1 MLDGAP
7 CAPRAGSVAASRPQ
21 PPLDA
26 AGVQDAAGDLL
37 DRALG
42 GVEPRQR
49 VAGKQRLGRA
59 QLVQL
64 LLPRGVAAVRPALV
78 ADLLQPLGPDGE
90 RKQLGA
96 IRLEPWR
103 QPSRLQIVLGE
114 RIVGGEHSVLQRHVH
129 TGGRLADPRHTDQ
142 HHIGVRIVAAA
153 AVVVGE
159 REVGSLDAR
168 RVGGEIG
175 HAVCA
180 PGAVRRARVE
190 LALERTDER
199 REQVEEQRIRPH
211 EDLAQIVLHQSAEH
225 DRTQTLACRAVDAPN
240 GLLRLVKAEE
250 AVRRINRAASQG
262 LRPIVFSTLVQDDL
276 REILMGANAL
286 FLDLF
291 STFVGPLERELDAR
305 STHRAGRAHGMADLA
320 AYTTRIEATNF
331 SLAND
336 DGSGGDYAHA
346 DVVLIGVSRVGKTP
360 TCVYMALQYGVFAA
374 NYPLTEDDLEAGR
387 LPPRLEPY
395 RAKLFALTIKPER
408 LQQIRNERR
417 PDSRYAS
424 RQQVL
429 YELRAAEAL
438 FSRYALPWL
447 DTTEC
452 SIEEIASR
460 ILNTSGIER
469 RLRP

>member
-1 MLDGAP
+1 MKH
-7 CAPRAGSVAASRPQ
+7 CALIA
-21 PPLDA
+21 
-26 AGVQDAAGDLL
+26 
-37 DRALG
+37 
-42 GVEPRQR
+42 
-49 VAGKQRLGRA
+49 
-59 QLVQL
+59 
-64 LLPRGVAAVRPALV
+64 PALQAERAV
-78 ADLLQPLGPDGE
+78 SSRTVFFVSDQTGVTAETLG
-90 RKQLGA
+90 
-96 IRLEPWR
+96 
-103 QPSRLQIVLGE
+103 
-114 RIVGGEHSVLQRHVH
+114 HSLMTQFEGQEFRPVTLPFVS
-129 TGGRLADPRHTDQ
+129 
-142 HHIGVRIVAAA
+142 
-153 AVVVGE
+153 
-159 REVGSLDAR
+159 SLD
-168 RVGGEIG
+168 
-175 HAVCA
+175 
-180 PGAVRRARVE
+180 
-190 LALERTDER
+190 
-199 REQVEEQRIRPH
+199 
-211 EDLAQIVLHQSAEH
+211 
-225 DRTQTLACRAVDAPN
+225 
-240 GLLRLVKAEE
+240 KAEE

-276 REILMGANAL
+276 REIVMGANAL

-395 RAKLFALTIKPER
+395 RAKLFALTIRPER

>member
-1 MLDGAP
+1 MKH
-7 CAPRAGSVAASRPQ
+7 CALIA
-21 PPLDA
+21 
-26 AGVQDAAGDLL
+26 
-37 DRALG
+37 
-42 GVEPRQR
+42 
-49 VAGKQRLGRA
+49 
-59 QLVQL
+59 
-64 LLPRGVAAVRPALV
+64 PALQ
-78 ADLLQPLGPDGE
+78 A
-90 RKQLGA
+90 K
-96 IRLEPWR
+96 
-103 QPSRLQIVLGE
+103 
-114 RIVGGEHSVLQRHVH
+114 
-129 TGGRLADPRHTDQ
+129 
-142 HHIGVRIVAAA
+142 
-153 AVVVGE
+153 
-159 REVGSLDAR
+159 
-168 RVGGEIG
+168 
-175 HAVCA
+175 
-180 PGAVRRARVE
+180 
-190 LALERTDER
+190 
-199 REQVEEQRIRPH
+199 
-211 EDLAQIVLHQSAEH
+211 
-225 DRTQTLACRAVDAPN
+225 RAVSSRTVFFVSDQTGVTAETLGHSLMTQFEGQEFRPVT
-240 GLLRLVKAEE
+240 LPFVSSPDKAEE

-395 RAKLFALTIKPER
+395 RAKLFALTIRPER